1 MPEKPLHI
9 VSFDNPYPPVYGG
22 AIDVFYKIKALHQQG
37 FAIHLHCYTDQ
48 IPQEFSPL
56 KQFVHALY
64 FYQRQKKGQKLL
76 ALSPFSV
83 ASRYSQELVQN
94 IEKVEAPILFEGLQS
109 TYLLHKHVFAD
120 RKKFLRLLNLES
132 NYFGGLCKSERQ
144 PVKKLLFGIESL
156 KYAWYQKIMGRF
168 DAVFSLSHF
177 ETGYVSKRFGNAHYI
192 PVFHGNTEVA
202 NLSGFGKYALYHGD
216 LRMSDNRRAAL
227 FLIEVFRQ
235 IPNYP
240 LVIASNRGKRRIKKI
255 IKSIPNISHTP
266 IDSHEHLEQLL
277 REAHMSVML
286 SFQQS
291 GTKLKS
297 VNSLYKTRHCIING
311 NMIDDEK
318 IRQLCT
324 MAETQADFIAAIN
337 RLKAQPYHDFEMR
350 KIVLGSVLNDEV
362 NAQKI
367 SMIIKNQNP

>member
-9 VSFDNPYPPVYGG
+9 ISFDNPYPPVYGG
-22 AIDVFYKIKALHQQG
+22 AIDVFYKIRALHHQG
-37 FAIHLHCYTDQ
+37 FKIYLHCYTDH
-48 IPQEFSPL
+48 IPQDYQQL
-56 KQFVHALY
+56 KQFAFEVR

-76 ALSPFSV
+76 AFSPFSV
-83 ASRYSQELVQN
+83 ASRYSPELVEN
-94 IEKVEAPILFEGLQS
+94 IEKVDAPILFEGLQS
-109 TYLLHKHVFAD
+109 TYLLHKHAFD
-120 RKKFLRLLNLES
+120 GRKKFLRLLNLES

-156 KYAWYQKIMGRF
+156 KYAWYQKIIGRF

-177 ETGYVSKRFGNAHYI
+177 ETDYVAKRFGNAHYI

-202 NLSGFGKYALYHGD
+202 PLIGFGKYALYHGD

-266 IDSHEHLEQLL
+266 IDNHEHLEQLL
-277 REAHMSVML
+277 NGAHMSVML

-311 NMIDDEK
+311 NMIDDENV
-318 IRQLCT
+318 RRLCT
-324 MAETQADFIAAIN
+324 MAETQEDFIAAVN
-337 RLKAQPYHDFEMR
+337 RLKEQPYNDFEIR
-350 KIVLGSVLNDEV
+350 KSVLGSVLNDEV

-367 SMIIKNQNP
+367 SVVIGS